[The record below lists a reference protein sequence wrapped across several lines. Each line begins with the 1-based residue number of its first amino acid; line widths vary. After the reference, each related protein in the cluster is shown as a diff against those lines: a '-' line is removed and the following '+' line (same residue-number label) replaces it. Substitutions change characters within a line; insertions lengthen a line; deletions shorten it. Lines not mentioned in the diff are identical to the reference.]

1 MPKFLIKLPSQ
12 QKYIFE
18 FSEEIQIGR
27 GDDCNLIFPDNSVS
41 RHHATVSFD
50 EEALIEDHNSQNGLV
65 IDGVKAMPGVPT
77 VISSRMEI
85 QIGKFTLIYL
95 TDAKEDQFHRNKS
108 TSYLPK
114 YSPSILVPEQGD
126 TIKLSRKQA
135 TQVLRDQNTL
145 NNGCII
151 SDDNRRFYPE
161 SNNLL
166 FGGAKAQVKVNGWF
180 TGGIVA
186 KISWNGHQHVIEK
199 KGGFMTSVLVND
211 KSIRSHKLNINDTIT
226 IGKSIFKYTL
236 GDSKS

>member
-27 GDDCNLIFPDNSVS
+27 GDDCNLIFSDTSVS

-50 EEALIEDHNSQNGLV
+50 EEAFIEDHDSQNGLV
-65 IDGVKAMPGVPT
+65 IDGVKAMSGVPT

-108 TSYLPK
+108 ISYLPK
-114 YSPSILVPEQGD
+114 YTPNTLISEQED
-126 TIKLSRKQA
+126 TLQLSRKQA
-135 TQVLRDQNTL
+135 TLILREQNTL
-145 NNGCII
+145 NNACVI
-151 SDDNRRFYPE
+151 SNDDRRFYPE
-161 SNNLL
+161 SNDLH
-166 FGGAKAQVKVNGWF
+166 FGGSKAQVKVNGWF

-186 KISWNGHQHVIEK
+186 TISWNGHQHVIEK

-211 KSIRSHKLNINDTIT
+211 KSVSTHNLTINDTII